1 MSPKTVCSTII
12 LALTVVTVCF
22 SSDFS
27 QSPTSLT
34 YLTEEYPPYN
44 FQEKGELKGVAVEL
58 LQEIWKEIGVP
69 EQNIKLVPWAR
80 GYIVVLNK
88 KNTVLFSTTR
98 SKEREDLFKWVGPIK
113 SNIIGLVAKK
123 SKGIKIVSVNDIF
136 KYKIGTVRGDI
147 SESLL
152 EGFGYK
158 VESKTKATQYL
169 HSIKMLNSNRVDL
182 IANSFDVIMHIFK
195 DQGLNPN
202 DYESVW
208 TLSDASEYYA
218 FHIDTPDEL
227 IADFQKALDK
237 LEDTRMELLKKYEI
251 K

>member
-12 LALTVVTVCF
+12 LALTVATLCF
-22 SSDFS
+22 SSGYS
-27 QSPTSLT
+27 QSPTSLK
-34 YLTEEYPPYN
+34 YLTEDYPPYN
-44 FQEKGELKGVAVEL
+44 FQEEGELKGVAVEL
-58 LQEIWKEIGVP
+58 LQEIWKEMGVP

-80 GYIVVLNK
+80 GYTVLQNK

-98 SKEREDLFKWVGPIK
+98 SKEREYLFKWVGPIK

-123 SKGIKIVSVNDIF
+123 SKGIKIVSENDIL
-136 KYKIGTVRGDI
+136 KYKIGTVRADV

-158 VESKTKATQYL
+158 VESKHRATQYL

-182 IANSFDVIMHIFK
+182 IANSFDVIMHIIK

-218 FHIDTPDEL
+218 FHVDTPDGL
-227 IADFQKALDK
+227 ITDFQKALDK
-237 LEDTRMELLKKYEI
+237 LEGTRMELLKKYDV